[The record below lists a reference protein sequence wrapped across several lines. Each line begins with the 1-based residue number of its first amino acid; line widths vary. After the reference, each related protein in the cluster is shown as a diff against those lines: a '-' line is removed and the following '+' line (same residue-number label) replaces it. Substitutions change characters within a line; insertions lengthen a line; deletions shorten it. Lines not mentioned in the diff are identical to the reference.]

1 MDKPDLRILIRDKLA
16 DGRLPHDHIP
26 RMWGGPGNG
35 ETCDGCG
42 EIVTKTQMLMEG
54 LSKRSGGEGP
64 GVQFHITCFHLWDV
78 ERQVLG
84 HEPSGPAE

>member
-1 MDKPDLRILIRDKLA
+1 MDRPTLRLLIREKLA

-54 LSKRSGGEGP
+54 LSKDDGPAASG
-64 GVQFHITCFHLWDV
+64 VRFHIACFHLWDV
-78 ERQVLG
+78 ERQVAG
-84 HEPSGPAE
+84 HDPSGPA